1 MDLLVSL
8 LVAQMVKN
16 PHEMQETRVRSL
28 DQKDSHGEG
37 NGNPLQYSCLEN
49 SMDRGAWQ
57 ASVLGGKDKTER
69 VTLSFF
75 MDFSMP
81 MNTPKIISKICVSG
95 NKGVFLESTQR
106 KKVKKPYDRC

>member
-1 MDLLVSL
+1 
-8 LVAQMVKN
+8 
-16 PHEMQETRVRSL
+16 
-28 DQKDSHGEG
+28 
-37 NGNPLQYSCLEN
+37 
-49 SMDRGAWQ
+49 MDRGAWQ